1 MKKALI
7 ILLVAGALLTML
19 LVGAVAGGALAY
31 FLTRTNPVQ
40 AAELAANPLQRA
52 EQSANNDEG
61 VLVSSVVEGSPA
73 EAAGIVRG
81 DILLAVGDTQVNSL
95 AELHVAVEE
104 LADENDSVEI
114 TLLHGDE
121 QRTVTVTLGDYIEQP
136 RLGIETCGP
145 MFGREFLPPE
155 MRGEGFT
162 LPLESVGALVTQVV
176 AGSPAEAAG
185 LQQGDVITAVDGQEI
200 TPEDNLADM
209 IQAYQPGDELVLSV
223 ERAEADEPLELTVEL
238 GENPDDA
245 SLPYLGIRYTDNV
258 GLFSRGERIIP
269 FDQLPFDLPEDLAPD
284 GDTMPFFGHPFS
296 GEIPGLPFA
305 LPEEVQEGAIV
316 VAVTPDSPAEE
327 AGLQEGD
334 VIVSAGGKAIANP
347 QALVD
352 IVQAL
357 EPGDEL
363 SLELYR
369 VGESEPINLTAVLA
383 ENPDAEGSAFLGV
396 RIGEFIRMMD
406 DTGEPGSGFFES
418 FPFPP
423 SQEWA
428 PELIEPGES
437 A

>member
-31 FLTRTNPVQ
+31 FLTRANPVQ
-40 AAELAANPLQRA
+40 AAELSANPLQRA
-52 EQSANNDEG
+52 EQSANNEEG
-61 VLVSSVVEGSPA
+61 VLVASVVEGSPA
-73 EAAGIVRG
+73 EDAGIVRG
-81 DILLAVGDTQVNSL
+81 DILLAVGDTAVNSL
-95 AELHVAVEE
+95 AGLHMAVEE
-104 LADENDSVEI
+104 QADENDSVEI

-121 QRTVTVTLGDYIEQP
+121 QRTVTLTLGDYIDQP

-145 MFGREFLPPE
+145 AFSREMLPPGLG
-155 MRGEGFT
+155 GEGFT
-162 LPLESVGALVTQVV
+162 LPLESNGALVTQVV
-176 AGSPAEAAG
+176 EGSPAEAAG
-185 LQQGDVITAVDGQEI
+185 LQQGDVITAIDGQEI

-223 ERAEADEPLELTVEL
+223 ERAEVDEPLELTVEL
-238 GENPDDA
+238 AENPDDA

-269 FDQLPFDLPEDLAPD
+269 FDQLPFNLPEDQAPD
-284 GDTMPFFGHPFS
+284 GETLPFFGHPFS
-296 GEIPGLPFA
+296 GEIPGIPFVLPHDI
-305 LPEEVQEGAIV
+305 QEGAIV
-316 VAVTPDSPAEE
+316 VAVTPESPAEE

-334 VIVSAGGKAIANP
+334 VIVSAGGEAVANP
-347 QALVD
+347 QSLVD

-369 VGESEPINLTAVLA
+369 GGESEPISLTVVLA
-383 ENPDAEGSAFLGV
+383 ENPESEGSAFLGV
-396 RIGEFIRMMD
+396 RIGEFIRMD
-406 DTGEPGSGFFES
+406 ETTEPGSGFFEN

-423 SQEWA
+423 SQDWA